1 MEWIDAPHPVLT
13 RYEAAVL
20 DVVTSRGAPMY
31 AGPALATI
39 RADRGWRSVANRVHA
54 VAVAAPAAA
63 RIYAMNLVTWRDDPH
78 IPERYRPAALD
89 CLARDL
95 DGVAR
100 STSTYPVT
108 WGVRQVVVERDP
120 SPPRGG

>member
-78 IPERYRPAALD
+78 IRERYPPPA
-89 CLARDL
+89 LARLAPDP
-95 DGVAR
+95 AR
-100 STSTYPVT
+100 VP
-108 WGVRQVVVERDP
+108 P
-120 SPPRGG
+120 SPSTDP